1 MNVITSNCFA
11 MNVMQERQ
19 KLKTNTVTNHKYNSV
34 EVHIHR
40 LAFEMADQFEENVDD
55 GELSDDGWEIISG
68 LFGAAEEEHRASVF
82 VEFLRQLDERGV
94 DYNKAD
100 F

>member
-1 MNVITSNCFA
+1 
-11 MNVMQERQ
+11 
-19 KLKTNTVTNHKYNSV
+19 
-34 EVHIHR
+34 
-40 LAFEMADQFEENVDD
+40 MADRFEENVDN
-55 GELSDDGWEIISG
+55 GELSDDGWEIISS
-68 LFGAAEEEHRASVF
+68 LFGAVEEEHRAPVF